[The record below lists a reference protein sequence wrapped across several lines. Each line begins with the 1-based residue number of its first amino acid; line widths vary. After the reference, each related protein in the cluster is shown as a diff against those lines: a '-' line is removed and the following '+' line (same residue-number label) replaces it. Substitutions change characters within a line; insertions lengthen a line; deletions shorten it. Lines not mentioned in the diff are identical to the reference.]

1 MALDLKVTIKR
12 EIDRLKKDLAAANAR
27 TATLQ
32 DEIKQHEQIYDM
44 LEGKPKPAKR
54 PGRPRGPRAE
64 TQKRA
69 PRGPR
74 AGTQKRGPRGS
85 MIDWNAV
92 FATLPGEFTL
102 DTIEANKTASEKP
115 RAYLRQ
121 VVVRWSKEG
130 RIKRTG
136 RGVYQKS

>member
-1 MALDLKVTIKR
+1 MALDLKVTIRR
-12 EIDRLKKDLAAANAR
+12 EIDRLKKEQSAATAR
-27 TATLQ
+27 AATLQ
-32 DEIKQHEQIYDM
+32 DEIKRHEQIYDM
-44 LEGKPKPAKR
+44 LESKPTPAKR
-54 PGRPRGPRAE
+54 RGRPRGSRAGA
-64 TQKRA
+64 QAGKPA
-69 PRGPR
+69 AKQ

-102 DTIEANKTASEKP
+102 DTIEANKTANEKP

-136 RGVYQKS
+136 RGVYQKT